1 MGPRTTPA
9 SPGATA
15 KSGVVPA
22 TLGDF
27 SVLPVTFP
35 ASPAYPHVATHHIYL
50 RRHSPKVPSPD
61 DDRSLFLANV
71 PADSTAAHFR
81 ALFAALVGAGK
92 FEDIAF
98 LDDQKRSK
106 CASLLPSQAVRL
118 ARAAHNS
125 NKRKRGE
132 VDDDEEAAELQTA
145 RTLLETWPRRLRR
158 SGSTAV
164 VLLADDRSV
173 GVVLKAVAKLHKTKK
188 YPVWGVDKDARD
200 APPPLGVPWLRGH
213 NQLSYPDRDVV
224 GSAVNSFF
232 TLFNRREREAAELS
246 KRLRNEP
253 DADGFITVTRGGSSR
268 TAPVSMEEAERSR
281 QRLAEREELRKSEL
295 SGGFYRFQQRE
306 KQKAEHDAL
315 VRRFEADKTKL
326 QQLREKRKLKPE
338 A

>member
-1 MGPRTTPA
+1 MGARTATA
-9 SPGATA
+9 SGATA
-15 KSGVVPA
+15 ASGVVPA

-27 SVLPVTFP
+27 SVLPVVFP
-35 ASPAYPHVATHHIYL
+35 ASPAYPHAAVHHVYL
-50 RRHSPKVPSPD
+50 RRHTPKIPTPD

-71 PADSTAAHFR
+71 PADSTSAHFR
-81 ALFAALVGAGK
+81 AVFAALVGAGK
-92 FEDIAF
+92 FEDMTF

-125 NKRKRGE
+125 NKRKWGE
-132 VDDDEEAAELQTA
+132 VEDDDEAAELQAA

-164 VLLADDRSV
+164 AIMADERSV
-173 GVVLKAVAKLHKTKK
+173 SLALKAIAKAHKTKK
-188 YPVWGVDKDARD
+188 YPVWGVHGDSKD
-200 APPPLGVPWLRGH
+200 APPPLGAPWLRGH
-213 NQLSYPDRDVV
+213 NQLSFPDRELVE
-224 GSAVNSFF
+224 SAVNSFF

-268 TAPVSMEEAERSR
+268 TAPVSREEAERTR
-281 QRLAEREELRKSEL
+281 QRLAEREERRKAEL

-315 VRRFEADKTKL
+315 ARRFEDDRSKL

-338 A
+338 T